1 MSNIDQKDVEHI
13 AGLARIKV
21 NTKEKEN
28 LAKNLSDILNYVDKL
43 KEVDTEGVEPIAHI
57 TGLEDVLRKDE
68 IVGVFSEIEPE
79 SLVEQAPSSDKDNY
93 VKVKSVFED
102 KK

>member
-1 MSNIDQKDVEHI
+1 MSEINQKDVERI
-13 AGLARIKV
+13 AELARIRV
-21 NTKEKEN
+21 GAKEKEN
-28 LAKNLSDILNYVDKL
+28 LAKNLSDILNYIDKL

-68 IVGVFSEIEPE
+68 RIGTFSEIKPE
-79 SLVEQAPSSDKDNY
+79 KLVEQAPSSDKDNY